1 MLITSAYRLQVLSLL
16 AVFSLIAVETVFSQS
31 KIDPPSTFDP
41 EIMRIDEDTYLG
53 SPVDKDYLLVDENGL
68 EFKIGEMMGQ
78 PLILV
83 FSYYSCDGVC
93 PTVNKQLK
101 STLTSIDRV
110 LPGKDYKVLTIS
122 FDKNDNLKNLRH
134 FKEELQVPPE
144 MNDDWKIAFMKN
156 SDEIEVLTKS
166 VGYKF
171 FWSRLDEIFFHPNVY
186 IFISPSGRVMRY
198 LYGTSIEGKDVELAV
213 LEASLENTAKSK
225 FIDLL
230 TIACYSY
237 NFKEGKYTLNYPL
250 FISIASLFC
259 GVSLIVGSMIFYK
272 KKIRR

>member
-1 MLITSAYRLQVLSLL
+1 MKSAYRLRILSLL
-16 AVFSLIAVETVFSQS
+16 AAFSLIAVETVYSQS
-31 KIDPPSTFDP
+31 RPDPPSTFDP
-41 EIMRIDEDTYLG
+41 AIIRIDEETYLG
-53 SPVDKDYLLVDENGL
+53 VPVNKDYLLVDESGS

-101 STLTSIDRV
+101 NTLTSIDRV
-110 LPGKDYKVLTIS
+110 LPGKDYKVLTVS
-122 FDKNDNLKNLRH
+122 FDKNDNLKSLRH
-134 FKEELQVPPE
+134 FKEKIQVPVE
-144 MNDDWKIAFMKN
+144 MGDAWKIAFMKN
-156 SDEIEVLTKS
+156 SDDIEMLTKS

-171 FWSRLDEIFFHPNVY
+171 FWSRLDGIFFHPNVY

-198 LYGTSIEGKDVELAV
+198 LYGTSIDKKDVKLAV

-225 FIDLL
+225 LIDLL

-237 NFKEGKYTLNYPL
+237 NFKEGKYALNYPL
-250 FISIASLFC
+250 FISVASLFF
-259 GVSLIVGSMIFYK
+259 GISLVVGSMIFYK